1 METDLLLALLCGLGV
16 FVLLKK
22 NKGAEAQAENLE
34 TKEKLLELEKELIKT
49 KATIESEET
58 KRDELKKEMTEK
70 VNETLTPKDIADYFN
85 RNK

>member
-22 NKGAEAQAENLE
+22 NKSTEAQAENLE

-49 KATIESEET
+49 KATLESEET
-58 KRDELKKEMTEK
+58 KRDEIKKEMTEK

>member
-22 NKGAEAQAENLE
+22 NKSTEAQAENLE
-34 TKEKLLELEKELIKT
+34 TKQKLLELEKELIKT
-49 KATIESEET
+49 KATLESEEI
-58 KRDELKKEMTEK
+58 KRDEIKKEMTEK

>member
-16 FVLLKK
+16 FILLKK
-22 NKGAEAQAENLE
+22 NKGTEAQAENLE

>member
-22 NKGAEAQAENLE
+22 NKSTEAQAENLE

-49 KATIESEET
+49 KATLESEEI
-58 KRDELKKEMTEK
+58 KRDEIKKEMTEK